1 MGNSLFTVLQKEI
14 LEHGPMRF
22 DHFMQKA
29 LYHSNLGFYSSGQ
42 TRTGI
47 KGDFLTP
54 VSTGP
59 VLGQLLAL
67 QLDELYAA
75 LRRPSSLFV
84 CEQGADRGFLA
95 HDLLDSICK
104 SHPSLSSVVQL
115 HIIEPWPRLVEQQ
128 KSRLAKLQNNIPTHW
143 HSDLSSF
150 NPNATP
156 VFFYSSEL
164 IDSFPVR
171 VARFST
177 GQWMERFITAK
188 EGTLDWADRPADK
201 DLLSQLDTWKIPQ
214 LEGFTAEI
222 RTDAAPW
229 IQTLSQKVQQGM
241 ILTLD
246 YGMSATELYHP
257 SRSSGTLMALSRH
270 APSPDPL
277 KDPGEQDLTAHVNFT
292 ELIEEGNKSGL
303 ANLGLSDFSG
313 ALIRLATPLLHDNQS
328 MPEKWIRNFNHLT
341 HPAFF
346 GKSHRVLIQGK
357 NLPVGFR
364 PSIAPL

>member
-1 MGNSLFTVLQKEI
+1 MVDSLLSILQGEI
-14 LEHGPMRF
+14 QEHGPIRF
-22 DHFMQKA
+22 DHFMEKA

-67 QLDELYAA
+67 QLDELFAT
-75 LRRPSSLFV
+75 LRRPSSLFL

-95 HDLLDSICK
+95 HDLLDSICQ
-104 SHPSLSSVVQL
+104 SHPNLSSVVQL
-115 HIIEPWPRLVEQQ
+115 HIIEPCPTLAQQQ
-128 KSRLAKLQNNIPTHW
+128 KSRLAKIQNNISIHW

-150 NPNATP
+150 KPHSTP

-171 VARFST
+171 LARFSS
-177 GQWMERFITAK
+177 GQWMERFVTEK
-188 EGTLDWADRPADK
+188 EGRLEWMDRPAEK
-201 DLLSQLDTWKIPQ
+201 DLLSRMDIWKIPRS
-214 LEGFTAEI
+214 EGFMAEI
-222 RTDAAPW
+222 RPNAATW
-229 IQTLSQKVQQGM
+229 IQTLSQQIQQGM

-246 YGMSATELYHP
+246 YGMLAPELYHS
-257 SRSSGTLMALSRH
+257 SRSSGTLMSISRH
-270 APSPDPL
+270 TPSPDPL
-277 KDPGEQDLTAHVNFT
+277 INPGRQDLTAHVNFT
-292 ELIEEGNKSGL
+292 ELIEEGEKSGL
-303 ANLGLSDFSG
+303 TTLGLSDFSG
-313 ALIRLATPLLHDNQS
+313 ALTRLATPLLHDHQP
-328 MPEKWIRNFNHLT
+328 MPEKWVRNFNHLT

-346 GKSHRVLIQGK
+346 GKSHRILIQGK